1 MKSERRAV
9 RAVLFDLDETLTDRE
24 QSLSSF
30 AHAFV
35 ERFAPDLYAVD
46 IDTVDL
52 AIRRA
57 DGGGYRARDE
67 VFAELLG
74 TLPWKVIPEV
84 ATLRTYWQAVFP
96 LCAAPMPGMDLV
108 LNTLQDR
115 GLRLGVIT
123 NGGAT
128 IQSLKIDAL
137 GVRQAMS
144 TILISEAIGLAKPDG
159 RVFHLALAQLHLEPS
174 DAVYVGDHPIVDVL
188 GASAAGLRAV
198 WLRRSI
204 PWPEEHPA
212 PALQI
217 DTLPGL
223 IPLIHTMHADHKP
236 GP

>member
-1 MKSERRAV
+1 MKSERCTV
-9 RAVLFDLDETLTDRE
+9 RAVLFDLNETLTDRE
-24 QSLSSF
+24 QSLSRF

-35 ERFAPDLYAVD
+35 EHFAPDLYAVD
-46 IDTVDL
+46 IDTVDQV
-52 AIRRA
+52 IRRA

-74 TLPWKVIPEV
+74 TLPWKIIPDV
-84 ATLRTYWQAVFP
+84 TTLQTYWQAVFP
-96 LCAAPMPGMDLV
+96 LCTSPMPGMDLV
-108 LNTLQDR
+108 LNTLQDM

-144 TILISEAIGLAKPDG
+144 TILISEEIGIAKPDD
-159 RVFHLALAQLHLEPS
+159 RIFRLALAQLSLEPS

-198 WLRRSI
+198 WLRRRI

-217 DTLPGL
+217 DALPGL
-223 IPLIHTMHADHKP
+223 IPLIHALQTDHKP
-236 GP
+236 SA